1 MLSYSHEHDQN
12 PSFSDQ
18 QPDFTIRPA
27 DLTPYSQTYDSE
39 RQIEYGWIGVTDLDM
54 AMMDETDMSYR
65 LEAAKYADKEW
76 SPESIKNVWQHIF
89 NHPVM
94 ARHIVKLNRHSDNE
108 VSPQILLGGA
118 GTLRDTLLMALLH
131 PKAMVTAYDSNDAML
146 EQGLQKV
153 TWQYLVSLSH
163 EIWKLNP
170 EVNGFVRVLYT
181 EWQSLQSSLNTIKGI
196 YSQLSEMYDSD
207 AVLKEFVNTFG
218 ANFDELMTAML
229 SSFDN
234 VVLTIKNR
242 ISHHLTTHLDFPGNL
257 GLEFQSVDL
266 ISDVATLQHV
276 PKSLLD
282 HAIAL
287 KLAMLTPGGV
297 YSFDL
302 RIDPEGMIDPETEQ
316 LSGRVFYDN
325 ELNANLRRS
334 YATVITSELETLADR
349 IEKNQLV
356 TDPYIS
362 DILEQAEYK
371 VTFGN
376 QNNHPNPNKPAFR
389 DIFVERV
396 R

>member
-12 PSFSDQ
+12 SSFSDQ

-131 PKAMVTAYDSNDAML
+131 PKAIVTAYDSNYAML

-170 EVNGFVRVLYT
+170 EVNGFV
-181 EWQSLQSSLNTIKGI
+181 QILNKEFKIAMDSFATIREM
-196 YSQLSEMYDSD
+196 YSQIGITEEIIVTLTKQFDDLSKTI
-207 AVLKEFVNTFG
+207 VLLFENITSLV
-218 ANFDELMTAML
+218 
-229 SSFDN
+229 
-234 VVLTIKNR
+234 KNQ

-316 LSGRVFYDN
+316 LSGRVFFMTMSSMPIFAAVMLLLSPENSRHWLTESKKISWSLILTSPIYWSR
-325 ELNANLRRS
+325 LNIRS
-334 YATVITSELETLADR
+334 LLA
-349 IEKNQLV
+349 IKTTIQ
-356 TDPYIS
+356 TPIS
-362 DILEQAEYK
+362 QPSGIYL
-371 VTFGN
+371 
-376 QNNHPNPNKPAFR
+376 
-389 DIFVERV
+389 
-396 R
+396 